1 MSSDVSLFMNL
12 FPTAASIVKVFN
24 STVGDKLRLVEAS
37 MDTVS
42 YLSKGGVSFQMEF
55 IGSLASPGSYAGLGC
70 LAVSAY
76 KPLEGSLELAAKQGF
91 KLVWKDGKMA
101 FSPLKIPGVVRPNR
115 LASVAAS
122 SQAVSRILRKVFNQD
137 THRLCVLPVPR
148 PNIKIS
154 RLVPAGLV
162 GSLDF
167 SDAELCRYVSS
178 FKLERPCWAVI
189 IFRGFPARISPT
201 HKFASEEMPL
211 LVDLCLEL
219 LRLLPSTLEYL
230 RHHFDDS
237 R

>member
-91 KLVWKDGKMA
+91 KLVWKDEKMA

-122 SQAVSRILRKVFNQD
+122 SQAVSRILREVFDQD
-137 THRLCVLPVPR
+137 THRL
-148 PNIKIS
+148 
-154 RLVPAGLV
+154 
-162 GSLDF
+162 
-167 SDAELCRYVSS
+167 Y
-178 FKLERPCWAVI
+178 
-189 IFRGFPARISPT
+189 
-201 HKFASEEMPL
+201 
-211 LVDLCLEL
+211 
-219 LRLLPSTLEYL
+219 
-230 RHHFDDS
+230 
-237 R
+237 